1 MQKFQWCP
9 EIYRE
14 KCKSSSEPGDSDS
27 QVIII
32 IIIIIKKVGSAR
44 LTEIYTPYQSKDISP
59 TIPTYRETE
68 ERGKKSRRL

>member
-14 KCKSSSEPGDSDS
+14 KCKSCSEPGDSDS

-32 IIIIIKKVGSAR
+32 IIIKKVGSAR
-44 LTEIYTPYQSKDISP
+44 LTERYTPNQSEDISH
-59 TIPTYRETE
+59 TIPTNREKE
-68 ERGKKSRRL
+68 EKGKKSRRL